1 MILIPDIKDNIP
13 DNNKDD
19 MPEIKDDKELSG
31 EAASFEDI
39 LKQSENITIGS
50 QQEINRQEGLG
61 VKQETPDSAGSCVH
75 IHDLKKLNVGGQ
87 AVLEGVM
94 MRSRRFW
101 AVAVRKPDGTIGC
114 SVFREIS
121 ITNRKKVPGWPFI
134 RGIVVLVENLSLGF
148 RALSYSVNESTGEE
162 VQISKKQMSISV
174 AIAVLFTVGVF
185 FILPTL
191 IGRTFSNSMNSILYN
206 LLEGLIRIAFLVGY
220 ITLVSF
226 LKDIKRL
233 FMYHGAEHKTIQA
246 YENGVELLPENV
258 KKYSRLHLRC
268 GTSFLL
274 IVMVVALIVYAL
286 LGKPPLYLRLI
297 ERVVLMPVIA
307 GISYELIRLAGK
319 FSRYKIIR
327 IIFYPGLLLQKI
339 TTREPDEMQLEVAI
353 ASLQKILESECS
365 EPENILEKK
374 IVEKDDEV
382 SVNA

>member
-1 MILIPDIKDNIP
+1 MPDI
-13 DNNKDD
+13 
-19 MPEIKDDKELSG
+19 
-31 EAASFEDI
+31 
-39 LKQSENITIGS
+39 
-50 QQEINRQEGLG
+50 
-61 VKQETPDSAGSCVH
+61 
-75 IHDLKKLNVGGQ
+75 KKLNVGGQ

-101 AVAVRKPDGTIGC
+101 AVAVRKPDDTIGC
-114 SVFREIS
+114 GVFKEIS
-121 ITNRKKVPGWPFI
+121 ITNRKRVLGWPFI
-134 RGIVVLVENLSLGF
+134 RGVVALVENLSLGF

-162 VQISKKQMSISV
+162 VKISRSQMSISV

-185 FILPTL
+185 FVLPTV
-191 IGRTFSNSMNSILYN
+191 IGRTFSNFIPSSILYN

-220 ITLVSF
+220 IALVSF

-233 FMYHGAEHKTIQA
+233 FQYHGAEHKTIQA
-246 YENGVELLPENV
+246 YENGEELIPENV

-274 IVMVVALIVYAL
+274 IVMVVALLVYAL

-319 FSRYKIIR
+319 FGRYKIIK
-327 IIFYPGLLLQKI
+327 ILFSPGLLLQKI
-339 TTREPDEMQLEVAI
+339 TTREPDEKQLEVAI
-353 ASLQKILESECS
+353 VSLQKILESEQS
-365 EPENILEKK
+365 EPENMIEKK
-374 IVEKDDEV
+374 IVEKEDDV

>member
-1 MILIPDIKDNIP
+1 VILIPDIKDNIP

>member
-1 MILIPDIKDNIP
+1 VILIPDIKDNIP

-121 ITNRKKVPGWPFI
+121 ITNRKKVLGWPFI

>member
-1 MILIPDIKDNIP
+1 
-13 DNNKDD
+13 
-19 MPEIKDDKELSG
+19 MP
-31 EAASFEDI
+31 
-39 LKQSENITIGS
+39 
-50 QQEINRQEGLG
+50 
-61 VKQETPDSAGSCVH
+61 
-75 IHDLKKLNVGGQ
+75 DLKKLNVGGQ

-114 SVFREIS
+114 GVFKEIS
-121 ITNRKKVPGWPFI
+121 ITNRKKALGWPFI
-134 RGIVVLVENLSLGF
+134 RGIVALVENLSLGF

-162 VQISKKQMSISV
+162 VKISKSQMSISV

-185 FILPTL
+185 FVLPTV
-191 IGRTFSNSMNSILYN
+191 IGRAFSNFIPSSILYN

-220 ITLVSF
+220 IALISF
-226 LKDIKRL
+226 MKDIKRL
-233 FMYHGAEHKTIQA
+233 FQYHGAEHKTIQA
-246 YENGVELLPENV
+246 YESGEKLLPENV

-319 FSRYKIIR
+319 FGRYKIIR
-327 IIFYPGLLLQKI
+327 ILFYPGLLLQKI
-339 TTREPDEMQLEVAI
+339 TTREPDEKQLEVAI
-353 ASLQKILESECS
+353 VSLEKILESEQS
-365 EPENILEKK
+365 EPENMIEKS
-374 IVEKDDEV
+374 IVEKEDDV

>member
-1 MILIPDIKDNIP
+1 MPDI
-13 DNNKDD
+13 
-19 MPEIKDDKELSG
+19 
-31 EAASFEDI
+31 
-39 LKQSENITIGS
+39 
-50 QQEINRQEGLG
+50 
-61 VKQETPDSAGSCVH
+61 
-75 IHDLKKLNVGGQ
+75 KKLNVGGQ

-114 SVFREIS
+114 GVFKEIS
-121 ITNRKKVPGWPFI
+121 ITNRKKVLGWPFI
-134 RGIVVLVENLSLGF
+134 RGVVALVENLSLGF

-162 VQISKKQMSISV
+162 VQISKSQMSISV
-174 AIAVLFTVGVF
+174 VIAVLFTVGVF
-185 FILPTL
+185 FVLPTL
-191 IGRTFSNSMNSILYN
+191 IGRTFSNSMNPIFYN

-226 LKDIKRL
+226 MKDIKRL
-233 FMYHGAEHKTIQA
+233 FQYHGAEHKTIQA
-246 YENGVELLPENV
+246 YENGVELIPDKV

-286 LGKPPLYLRLI
+286 LGKPPLYLKLI

-339 TTREPDEMQLEVAI
+339 TTREPDEKQLEVAI
-353 ASLQKILESECS
+353 VSLQKILESESS
-365 EPENILEKK
+365 EPENIIEKK
-374 IVEKDDEV
+374 IVEKEDEV

>member
-1 MILIPDIKDNIP
+1 MILIPDIKDNVP

-19 MPEIKDDKELSG
+19 MPEIKDNKELSD
-31 EAASFEDI
+31 EAASSEDI
-39 LKQSENITIGS
+39 LGQSENITIES
-50 QQEINRQEGLG
+50 RKEINRQEDLG

-75 IHDLKKLNVGGQ
+75 THDLKKLNVGGQ

-114 SVFREIS
+114 GIFKEIS
-121 ITNRKKVPGWPFI
+121 ITNRKKVLGWPFI

-162 VQISKKQMSISV
+162 VQISKKQMSVSV
-174 AIAVLFTVGVF
+174 AIAVIFTVGVF

-233 FMYHGAEHKTIQA
+233 FQYHGAEHKTIQA
-246 YENGVELLPENV
+246 YENGVELLPANV

-374 IVEKDDEV
+374 IVEKEDEV